1 MITCLASAAL
11 IMDPLVHDKWYTG
24 KKLCY
29 GAIFLKKKTIL
40 TRTGLHS
47 KGPQTN
53 MPQNVGSIE
62 GPDQQKYTK

>member
-1 MITCLASAAL
+1 MISDILAKNC
-11 IMDPLVHDKWYTG
+11 VTEQ
-24 KKLCY
+24 
-29 GAIFLKKKTIL
+29 FLKKKTIL